1 MTREKVQ
8 FFNFEQ
14 KNVKN
19 RKSSIEKL
27 QAEKKLRKKVFEI
40 AHHVLREYGIE
51 LSEEE
56 LLSFLLLMDWVRFQ
70 NLKRKL
76 SLA

>member
-8 FFNFEQ
+8 FFNFER

-19 RKSSIEKL
+19 RKSSIERL
-27 QAEKKLRKKVFEI
+27 QTEKKLRKKVFEI
-40 AHHVLREYGIE
+40 AHHILREYGIE
-51 LSEEE
+51 LNEEE
-56 LLSFLLLMDWVRFQ
+56 LLSFLLLMGWVRFQ